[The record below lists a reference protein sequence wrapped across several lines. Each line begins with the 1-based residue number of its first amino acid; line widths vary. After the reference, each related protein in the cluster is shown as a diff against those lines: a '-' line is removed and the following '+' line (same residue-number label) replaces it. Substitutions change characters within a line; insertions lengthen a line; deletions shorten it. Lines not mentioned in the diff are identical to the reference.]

1 MRKQAGSDQGGP
13 LYFLRFAALNSV
25 QNLSKIGQ
33 TKTAFHKP
41 NNSKKPYFT
50 RHFKQFRTVKNW
62 KIFNLFLIFIN
73 ARKQAGSL
81 ENKGTSGRKRRQE
94 KGVCPK
100 FVQNGNERA
109 IIAGREP
116 AQSGPLFFVRSCR
129 TRPGDP
135 CRNLPGRPHS
145 VKAPRNQQDAAGRRR
160 DPERE
165 EGKRRAARIAARSGW
180 DRAGRRTRASPPP
193 LARGAG

>member
-33 TKTAFHKP
+33 IKTAFHKP
-41 NNSKKPYFT
+41 KNSKKPYFT

-94 KGVCPK
+94 KRRLSKICPK
-100 FVQNGNERA
+100 WEKGRA
-109 IIAGREP
+109 KSARYEPARRPVFFCAIMPEDTRPHAIRAAGTGEREP
-116 AQSGPLFFVRSCR
+116 APGDPERPA
-129 TRPGDP
+129 RPGDP

-145 VKAPRNQQDAAGRRR
+145 VKAPRNQQDAAGQ
-160 DPERE
+160 
-165 EGKRRAARIAARSGW
+165 G
-180 DRAGRRTRASPPP
+180 
-193 LARGAG
+193 